1 MLTSQQIQFYDDNGF
16 LVLKD
21 LFTKEELNALQQDA
35 LLLRSNQRG
44 HPDANVLEKD
54 GETVR
59 AAWAVELDS
68 EACRSAYRMPR
79 VLGAVMDLLGP
90 CYLHQS
96 RLNYKAAGKG
106 DIFQWHQDYASWVHD
121 GIPYGGHRDMLTV
134 LIALDDSTIS
144 NGPLR
149 FIPGSHKHGLIE
161 AYYDT
166 TTTSYPLHIVPD
178 DYMEKHFSNTEAFE
192 CIFPAGT
199 AVLFCGNLVHSSKE
213 NLSATGRRNLYF
225 AYSRDG
231 NRPVGGPTRQH
242 KNKYI
247 MSPNPAVLELVDDN
261 SLAEYANRLAADIS
275 SS

>member
-1 MLTSQQIQFYDDNGF
+1 MLTAEQKQFYDDNGF

-21 LFTKEELNALQQDA
+21 LFTPDELRALQHDA
-35 LLLRSNQRG
+35 AILRSEKRG

-68 EACRSAYRMPR
+68 EACKSVYRLPR
-79 VLGAVMDLLGP
+79 VLGAVEDLLGA

-121 GIPYGGHRDMLTV
+121 GIPYGGHHDMLTV
-134 LIALDDSTIS
+134 LITLDDSTPE

-149 FIPGSHKHGLIE
+149 FVPGSHKHGLIPSF
-161 AYYDT
+161 YDT
-166 TTTSYPLHIVPD
+166 ITTSYPLHIVPD
-178 DYMEKHFSNTEAFE
+178 DYMEKHFGGKTIYE
-192 CIFPAGT
+192 CVFPAGT
-199 AVLFCGNLVHSSKE
+199 VVLFCGNLVHSSKE
-213 NLSATGRRNLYF
+213 NVSTDGRRNLYF
-225 AYSRDG
+225 AYAREG
-231 NRPVGGPTRQH
+231 NRPSGQPTRVH

-247 MSPNPAVLELVDDN
+247 MSPNNAMLWKTSDD
-261 SLAEYANRLAADIS
+261 SLAAYAKSIS
-275 SS
+275 VETV